1 MPLKLNYYYG
11 EEADQ
16 FCFYRFPKVLFTDA
30 SYKALSLEAKVLYGL
45 LLDRMGLS
53 VRNWKMDEQGRVFIF
68 FKLETT
74 LDMLGIGRNKGV
86 RLFKELELIGLI
98 ERKKQGQGKPT
109 IIYVKNFI
117 PPDSPLPDPPEEPD
131 DDTGP
136 EDGDSPPAGDA
147 EDTEPGWTGKLWN
160 HAALP
165 EEEAAEPDSDTGPE
179 DGAAITIVFPLPKT
193 AGRRNRPET
202 PYRKNPYRTGTA
214 WRPGRRQR
222 PGQRQS

>member
-1 MPLKLNYYYG
+1 M
-11 EEADQ
+11 
-16 FCFYRFPKVLFTDA
+16 
-30 SYKALSLEAKVLYGL
+30 LYGL

-53 VRNWKMDEQGRVFIF
+53 VRNRKMDEQGRVFIF

-136 EDGDSPPAGDA
+136 EDGNSPPAGDT
-147 EDTEPGWTGKLWN
+147 EDTESGWNGKLWN

-165 EEEAAEPDSDTGPE
+165 EDDAPEPDSDTGPE
-179 DGAAITIVFPLPKT
+179 DSAAVTIVFPLPRNSGTEAK
-193 AGRRNRPET
+193 AGDAIPGEPAPEGDRCTYFLGVNSTNMSSLAKIVTNQYFNVT
-202 PYRKNPYRTGTA
+202 PQIAFIFGY
-214 WRPGRRQR
+214 
-222 PGQRQS
+222 